1 MTLPV
6 DDGDIQ
12 AGYLRF
18 LRNANGEI
26 NHVQVIV
33 AEDGSR
39 VNATGTDAN
48 TRDNPGIIELL
59 SGPLPQN
66 GEIRRLQ
73 FRE

>member
-1 MTLPV
+1 MSTKNYFWLYIKIA
-6 DDGDIQ
+6 IQ
-12 AGYLRF
+12 AVL
-18 LRNANGEI
+18 
-26 NHVQVIV
+26 HVIV

-39 VNATGTDAN
+39 LNASGTDAN

>member
-1 MTLPV
+1 M
-6 DDGDIQ
+6 
-12 AGYLRF
+12 R
-18 LRNANGEI
+18 R
-26 NHVQVIV
+26 IV

-39 VNATGTDAN
+39 VNVTGTDAN